1 MKHAWLSLIVFLMGS
16 LGFGSAVLWAEE
28 GDKADA
34 NQERLA
40 ELDKLWAKVSASVAA
55 GDFDGYK
62 STCHEEGVLVAG
74 TSKKSVP
81 LSKALADWQQGFV
94 DTKEGKMKASVA
106 FRFGQRIGDATTAHE
121 TGMFLYSFE
130 KAGAELVQEHIHFE
144 ALLVKK
150 DEQWL
155 VLMEYQKSRG
165 TKAEWDKLST
175 TPARGE

>member
-1 MKHAWLSLIVFLMGS
+1 MKQTWLSLVVFLMVAVGS
-16 LGFGSAVLWAEE
+16 GSGLLAAEDDAKTAQAEE
-28 GDKADA
+28 
-34 NQERLA
+34 RIA

-55 GDFDGYK
+55 GDFEGYK
-62 STCHEEGVLVAG
+62 STCHDEGVLVAG

-121 TGMFLYSFE
+121 TGMFLYAFE
-130 KAGAELVQEHIHFE
+130 KAGADEVQEHIHFE

-150 DEQWL
+150 EAEWL

-165 TKAEWDKLST
+165 TKAEWDKLASN
-175 TPARGE
+175 PAKDE